1 MATQRMAT
9 QPVTAPTAKSRWRME
24 PRAAALERFLERRQ
38 FWVLAIWSLVYFAGT
53 MLRAHGKPFWYDEIL
68 TLLEARQP
76 NLPAAMRALGDV
88 DWMPPINHITFYLTD
103 KLVGS
108 GEVAFRIPV
117 MIAFWVFCICLY
129 LFARRRVS
137 IFFALMAMLLPY
149 ASDFQWYSYEA
160 RGYAFMLGFGGIAL
174 ISWQAA
180 AEGIV
185 RPWSLVGLALGLAGA
200 IFYQYWAVVIYLPLA
215 GAEAY
220 RSIRLRRVDWAIWA
234 AFALGGLPLVAS
246 LFLILHGVRSWSSYS
261 GMLVQPNAYLL
272 FYTVG
277 LRDSYTFAI
286 PAALLLATWFLCGG
300 RKERPGGT
308 RPAVIPDYEWMAA
321 LILLLVVPVAVF
333 SIALVVPP
341 HSFNIRYAALG
352 VAGYALLVSFLAAH
366 FAGKRSSIGLV
377 CVLAALAPFLYLM
390 TQPDRFENP
399 FQEVP
404 GLEQRLR
411 SGPVVVPN
419 LMSYMRLWYYT
430 PDQLKPRLF
439 FLTGQH
445 AAIYYG
451 NSPFGEFAKLGV
463 PIVPYDSFALPGTE
477 FLIYAEGRGST
488 LERRIV
494 DSGGT
499 VEIEEH
505 LSARQVLLRAHVK

>member
-1 MATQRMAT
+1 MAT
-9 QPVTAPTAKSRWRME
+9 QPVTVRSAKSIWRIE
-24 PRAAALERFLERRQ
+24 SRAAALERFLEQRQ
-38 FWVLAIWSLVYFAGT
+38 FWVLAVWSLVYFAGT

-88 DWMPPINHITFYLTD
+88 DWMPPANHLTFYLTD

-129 LFARRRVS
+129 FFARRRVS
-137 IFFALMAMLLPY
+137 IFFALTAMLLPY
-149 ASDFQWYSYEA
+149 ASAFQSYSYEA
-160 RGYAFMLGFGGIAL
+160 RGYACMLGFCGIAL
-174 ISWQAA
+174 VSWQAA
-180 AEGIV
+180 AEGIM
-185 RPWSLVGLALGLAGA
+185 RPWSLVALALGLAGA
-200 IFYQYWAVVIYLPLA
+200 ISFQYWAVLMYLPLA
-215 GAEAY
+215 GPEAY
-220 RSIRLRRVDWAIWA
+220 RSIRLRRVDWPIWS
-234 AFALGGLPLVAS
+234 AFAVGGLPLVAS

-261 GMLVQPNAYLL
+261 GMLVQPGAYRF

-277 LRDSYTFAI
+277 FRVYFAFAI

-300 RKERPGGT
+300 RKERPEGT
-308 RPAVIPDYEWMAA
+308 RPAVIPDYEWLAA
-321 LILLLVVPVAVF
+321 LILLLVVPVAVV

-341 HSFNIRYAALG
+341 HSFSIRYAAPAVG
-352 VAGYALLVSFLAAH
+352 GYALLISFLAAH

-399 FQEVP
+399 FRNVP
-404 GLEQRLR
+404 GLEQRLQ
-411 SGPVVVPN
+411 SGPVVVQN
-419 LMSYMRLWYYT
+419 LMTYLPLWYYT

-439 FLTGQH
+439 YLTGQH

-451 NSPFGEFAKLGV
+451 GSPFDEFAKLGV
-463 PIVPYDSFALPGTE
+463 PVVPYDSFALPGTE
-477 FLIYAEGRGST
+477 FLLFVEGRGGT

-499 VEIEEH
+499 VEIQEH
-505 LSARQVLLRAHVK
+505 VSAHRVLLRAHVK